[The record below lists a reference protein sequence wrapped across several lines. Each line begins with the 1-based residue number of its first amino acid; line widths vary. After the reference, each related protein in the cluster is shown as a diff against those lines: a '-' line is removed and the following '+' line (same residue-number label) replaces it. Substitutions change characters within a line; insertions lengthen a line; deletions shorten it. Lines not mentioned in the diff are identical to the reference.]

1 MHTFAKIF
9 EFAAS
14 AGSLEGYVYHKQ
26 KTDIDVETLPNWI
39 DNLLAAYEHLPS
51 EVREEIQPS
60 CDQTLGRAIRSLIPL
75 LSENHDI
82 IRKLKSMVKGSL
94 PESADDFQKKK
105 WFR

>member
-1 MHTFAKIF
+1 MSVKHMFAKIF

-26 KTDIDVETLPNWI
+26 K
-39 DNLLAAYEHLPS
+39 S
-51 EVREEIQPS
+51 
-60 CDQTLGRAIRSLIPL
+60 
-75 LSENHDI
+75 DI